1 MIGEDI
7 MPDIR
12 IKHSYYTTPEFAEY
26 AKRGRKRLI
35 FEFLL
40 KSIIRESEAVKNIRH
55 GAHYIY
61 KEHFLKGQLVSRY
74 SQKNLEKCIGIDQS
88 NISKDVIELEKKR
101 LLRIIKINTKVGT
114 INYYQLG
121 FWTGTPKTS
130 SYKEILFFDTVF
142 EHYVGLQKKRK
153 KEKEKEDRIQSLE
166 AYKGMLNPD
175 HFGYDEE
182 IKGVQ
187 DMIDKIRESQN
198 HIPLRI

>member
-1 MIGEDI
+1 MAH
-7 MPDIR
+7 IR
-12 IKHSYYTTPEFAEY
+12 INHSYYTTSEFAEY

-40 KSIIRESEAVKNIRH
+40 KSIIRESEAVKDRRH
-55 GAHYIY
+55 GGHYIY
-61 KEHFLKGQLVSRY
+61 KEHFLKGRLVSRY

-88 NISKDVIELEKKR
+88 NISKDIRELEKEE
-101 LLRIIKINTKVGT
+101 LLRIIKKKTKVGT

-121 FWTGTPKTS
+121 LWTGTLNTP

-142 EHYVGLQKKRK
+142 EHYVELHNKRK
-153 KEKEKEDRIQSLE
+153 KEKDKNDQILSLE

-182 IKGVQ
+182 IKRVQ
-187 DMIDKIRESQN
+187 ARIGKIKETQE
-198 HIPLRI
+198 HIPPRI